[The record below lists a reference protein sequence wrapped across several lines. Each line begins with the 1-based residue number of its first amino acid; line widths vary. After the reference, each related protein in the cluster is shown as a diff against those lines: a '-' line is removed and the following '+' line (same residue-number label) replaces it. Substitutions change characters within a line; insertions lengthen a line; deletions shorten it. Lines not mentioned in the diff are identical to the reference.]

1 MAYEPAAAKD
11 SPRAYYLFL
20 RSQGIPPLQAV
31 QRVEERFGP
40 PKTDKEKAKD
50 EQMNS
55 LMQMGGNIGGL
66 LLTSEIMRGFP
77 NLGGLFGSG
86 SAGAGT
92 AGAGA
97 GTAGAGAGA
106 AKVGTGV
113 ATPKLLGA
121 KTVGG
126 TGTGSSSSLGAAGSY
141 ALPAIAAAITLNNMY
156 ETGGKDILRG
166 KGDRADWTNQA
177 VNNAPLLSMILGSGG
192 FLPVATALPL
202 ANIGLRLLGKKSIGH
217 YMTTGK
223 SDAQL
228 NRDDFRGFL
237 KEKGVVDDNYEIT
250 LANGSK
256 FNIGL
261 DGKTKY
267 TNTDGKTTRNAWD
280 VDFSNPLAKMAV
292 NKIDP
297 IIRSMYANPPKGV
310 NPEQYTGML
319 VNAVTSGAKNEQD
332 VMANINAITNK
343 GQLGRTQ
350 PPPTTPP
357 TTQAAPPAITPPAPQ
372 QNQVKG
378 PAPLNQ
384 PPPPIAP
391 TGNMS
396 IRDLLNLY
404 MRK

>member
-31 QRVEERFGP
+31 QKVEERFGP

-50 EQMNS
+50 SQMNS

-86 SAGAGT
+86 GAAAGTATAGTAAAGT
-92 AGAGA
+92 AGAGS
-97 GTAGAGAGA
+97 T
-106 AKVGTGV
+106 V
-113 ATPKLLGA
+113 ATPTLLGA
-121 KTVGG
+121 KVVPSAAAE
-126 TGTGSSSSLGAAGSY
+126 GSTLGSIGSA
-141 ALPAIAAAITLNNMY
+141 ALPVAVGALALNNLW
-156 ETGGKDILRG
+156 EGGGKDILRG
-166 KGDRADWTNQA
+166 RGDRADWTNSA
-177 VNNAPLLSMILGSGG
+177 FNTAPLAAGALLGPAAIP
-192 FLPVATALPL
+192 FAAAFPL
-202 ANIGLRLLGKKSIGH
+202 ANLGLRLMGKRSLGQM
-217 YMTTGK
+217 MTTGK

-237 KEKGVVDDNYEIT
+237 KESGVADDKYEIT
-250 LANGSK
+250 LADGSK
-256 FNIGL
+256 FNVGL

-280 VDFSNPLAKMAV
+280 VDFSNPLAKFATDQ
-292 NKIDP
+292 IDP
-297 IIRSMYANPPKGV
+297 IIRQMYANPPKGV

-319 VNAVTSGAKNEQD
+319 VNAVTSNAKTQAD
-332 VMANINAITNK
+332 VKANLARIIKDGKIQA
-343 GQLGRTQ
+343 GS
-350 PPPTTPP
+350 TPP
-357 TTQAAPPAITPPAPQ
+357 TTTPPATTTAPAPQ
-372 QNQVKG
+372 PNQVKG
-378 PAPLNQ
+378 PAPISQ
-384 PPPPIAP
+384 SPTTIPP

-396 IRDLLNLY
+396 IRDLLDLY

>member
-11 SPRAYYLFL
+11 SPRVYYAFL

-31 QRVEERFGP
+31 QKVEERFGP
-40 PKTDKEKAKD
+40 PKSDKDKARD
-50 EQMNS
+50 DQLNS
-55 LMQMGGNIGGL
+55 LVQMGGNIGGL
-66 LLTSEIMRGFP
+66 LLTNEIMRGFP

-86 SAGAGT
+86 SAGAGA

-97 GTAGAGAGA
+97 GTAGAG
-106 AKVGTGV
+106 TTV
-113 ATPKLLGA
+113 ATPTLLGA
-121 KTVGG
+121 KVVP
-126 TGTGSSSSLGAAGSY
+126 GAAAQSSALGSVGSV
-141 ALPAIAAAITLNNMY
+141 ALPVAVGALALNNLW
-156 ETGGKDILRG
+156 EGGGKDILRG
-166 KGDRADWTNQA
+166 RGNRADWTNSA
-177 VNNAPLLSMILGSGG
+177 FNTAPLAAGALLGPAAIP
-192 FLPVATALPL
+192 FAAALPL
-202 ANIGLRLLGKKSIGH
+202 ANLGLRLMGKRSLGQM
-217 YMTTGK
+217 MTTGK

-319 VNAVTSGAKNEQD
+319 VNAVTSGAKNEKE

-343 GQLGRTQ
+343 GQLERTQ

-357 TTQAAPPAITPPAPQ
+357 TTQVAPPAVTPPATTPPLAPQ

-378 PAPLNQ
+378 PAPIAQL
-384 PPPPIAP
+384 PETIAP

>member
-1 MAYEPAAAKD
+1 
-11 SPRAYYLFL
+11 
-20 RSQGIPPLQAV
+20 
-31 QRVEERFGP
+31 
-40 PKTDKEKAKD
+40 
-50 EQMNS
+50 MNQ
-55 LMQMGGNIGGL
+55 LAQMGGNIGGL
-66 LLTSEIMRGFP
+66 LLVSEIMRGFP

-86 SAGAGT
+86 
-92 AGAGA
+92 
-97 GTAGAGAGA
+97 GAGAGA
-106 AKVGTGV
+106 VEMPTALGGAGILKGASGAGGTV
-113 ATPKLLGA
+113 ATPTLLGA
-121 KTVGG
+121 KVVP
-126 TGTGSSSSLGAAGSY
+126 AAGQASTLSSIGSV
-141 ALPAIAAAITLNNMY
+141 ALPAAAIGLGLNQLY
-156 ETGGKDILRG
+156 EGGMKDILRG
-166 KGDRADWTNQA
+166 RGDKADWTNTGLA
-177 VNNAPLLSMILGSGG
+177 
-192 FLPVATALPL
+192 VATGGIGGLPNL
-202 ANIGLRLLGKKSIGH
+202 ALRLMGKRSIGKM
-217 YMTTGK
+217 MTTGK

-237 KEKGVVDDNYEIT
+237 KEKGVADDNYEIT

-310 NPEQYTGML
+310 HPEQYTGML
-319 VNAVTSGAKNEQD
+319 VNAVTSNAKNEQE

-343 GQLGRTQ
+343 GQIGRTQ
-350 PPPTTPP
+350 PPPTAPP
-357 TTQAAPPAITPPAPQ
+357 TTQAAPPAITPPATTPTPAPQ

-378 PAPLNQ
+378 PAPISQ
-384 PPPPIAP
+384 PSTTMPP

>member
-31 QRVEERFGP
+31 QKVEERFGP

-50 EQMNS
+50 EQKNQ
-55 LMQMGGNIGGL
+55 LAQMGGNIGGM

-77 NLGGLFGSG
+77 NLGGLFGAG

-92 AGAGA
+92 AAAGTTAA
-97 GTAGAGAGA
+97 GTAGAG
-106 AKVGTGV
+106 TTV
-113 ATPKLLGA
+113 ATPTLLGA
-121 KTVGG
+121 KVVPGAA
-126 TGTGSSSSLGAAGSY
+126 SSSGLSSLASVG
-141 ALPAIAAAITLNNMY
+141 LPALAIIAGLS
-156 ETGGKDILRG
+156 ETWEGGGKDILRG
-166 KGDRADWTNQA
+166 RGNKQDWANMGA
-177 VNNAPLLSMILGSGG
+177 NAILGVGPN
-192 FLPVATALPL
+192 LALRWMGKPS
-202 ANIGLRLLGKKSIGH
+202 LGRM
-217 YMTTGK
+217 MTSGK

-280 VDFSNPLAKMAV
+280 VDLSNPLAKIAV

-319 VNAVTSGAKNEQD
+319 VNAVTSGAKNEQE

-357 TTQAAPPAITPPAPQ
+357 TTQAAPPAITPPATTPPIAPQ

-378 PAPLNQ
+378 PAPIAQL
-384 PPPPIAP
+384 PETIAP